1 VTPANSDPSGLDVQ
15 AIRAQFP
22 IVERVVYFNTGT
34 AGVAPLPV
42 AEATWEDIRA
52 FELGG
57 EHGWGAGCERMER
70 GRDALAA
77 LLSATREEIALTRNA
92 TDGVNIVVEGVGWRD
107 GDEALLSNEEHPSM
121 LFPWTYLTQRRDVKL
136 RRFDLGMTPEAT
148 LANVR
153 AALTPNTR
161 LLATSHVSSVT
172 GKRAPAKEI
181 AALCREREI
190 LTLFDGAQA
199 AGQFLLN
206 LPDIG
211 GDFYTGNCHKWLHG
225 PKGTGFLFVR
235 RDSLH
240 ELTPTFVGAG
250 TGGFDD
256 DGLTPLDTAA
266 RFEYGTRDFGRYGG
280 IDATLEW
287 HHSLGIEREFARMRH
302 LTEHLRGR
310 LEELPGLVVHTPR
323 SWEESS
329 SMTTF
334 SAPGFSGVTVFHELR
349 EQHSVKLRIV
359 GEVDGNRI
367 STAVFNTE
375 EEIDTLIELLH
386 PYANGA

>member
-1 VTPANSDPSGLDVQ
+1 MSEAHHDPSGLDIQ

-22 IVERVVYFNTGT
+22 IVERIVYFNTGT

-42 AEATWEDIRA
+42 AEATWADMRA
-52 FELGG
+52 FELDG
-57 EHGWGAGCERMER
+57 EHGWGDGCQRVES
-70 GRDALAA
+70 GRDALAD
-77 LLSATREEIALTRNA
+77 LLSAKREEIALTRNA
-92 TDGVNIVVEGVGWRD
+92 TDGVNLVVEGVGWRD
-107 GDEALLSNEEHPSM
+107 GDEVLLSNEEHPSM

-136 RRFDLGMTPEAT
+136 HRFDLGMTPEET
-148 LANVR
+148 LDNVR
-153 AALTPNTR
+153 AAITPKTR
-161 LLATSHVSSVT
+161 LVATSHVSSVT

-181 AALCREREI
+181 AALCREQGI

-199 AGQFLLN
+199 VGQFPLN

-211 GDFYTGNCHKWLHG
+211 GDFYTGNCHKWLLG

-235 RDSLH
+235 RDSLD

-250 TGGFDD
+250 SGGFDD

-280 IDATLEW
+280 IAATMDW
-287 HHSLGIEREFARMRH
+287 HGGLGIDREFARMRH
-302 LTEHLRGR
+302 LTHYLRGR
-310 LEELPGLVVHTPR
+310 LEELPGLTIHTPR

-329 SMTTF
+329 AMTTF
-334 SAPGFSGVTVFHELR
+334 SAPGHSAQTVFHELR
-349 EQHSVKLRIV
+349 EQRSVKLRIV

-375 EEIDTLIELLH
+375 EEVDTLIELLH
-386 PYANGA
+386 PYASG